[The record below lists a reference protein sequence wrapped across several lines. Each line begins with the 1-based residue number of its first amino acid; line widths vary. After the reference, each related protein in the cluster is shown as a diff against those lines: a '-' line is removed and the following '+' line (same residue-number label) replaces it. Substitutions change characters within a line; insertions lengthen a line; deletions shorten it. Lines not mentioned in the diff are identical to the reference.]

1 MIIIK
6 SRDEIQKMAR
16 ASRIVVK
23 ALQAI
28 RGILSPGITT
38 GEIEKIAEEI
48 IYSEGGTPT
57 FKGYRGYPASLCVSV
72 NEEVVHGIP
81 SLERRLNQGDIVSID
96 IGVTCQGYIGDAAVT
111 LPVGKVSEEASRL
124 MRVTEEALYAGIEMA
139 RPGNRLSDIS
149 HAIQAHAEA
158 AGYSVVRAFVG
169 HGVGKT
175 LHEEP
180 QVPNFGPPG
189 KGPRLKAGMTLAI
202 EPMVN
207 EGSYHVV
214 ILDDGWTA
222 KTRDGRLSAHFEH
235 TVHITDNG
243 PEILT
248 KWS

>member
-1 MIIIK
+1 
-6 SRDEIQKMAR
+6 MAR
-16 ASRIVVK
+16 ASQIVVK
-23 ALQAI
+23 ALMAVK
-28 RGILSPGITT
+28 GVLSPGITT

-72 NEEVVHGIP
+72 NDEVVHGIP
-81 SLERRLNQGDIVSID
+81 SLERKLNQGDIVSID
-96 IGVTCQGYIGDAAVT
+96 IGVTCQGYIGDAAIT
-111 LPVGKVSEEASRL
+111 LPVGKVSEGAIRL
-124 MRVTEEALYAGIEMA
+124 MRVTEQALYAGIEMA
-139 RPGNRLSDIS
+139 RPGNRLTDIS

-158 AGYSVVRAFVG
+158 AGYGVVRAFVG
-169 HGVGKT
+169 HGVGKS

-202 EPMVN
+202 EPMVT
-207 EGSYHVV
+207 EGNYHVV

-222 KTRDGRLSAHFEH
+222 RTRDGRLSAHFEH

-248 KWS
+248 EWSYI

>member
-1 MIIIK
+1 VIIIK

-23 ALQAI
+23 ALKAI

-81 SLERRLNQGDIVSID
+81 SLERRLKQGDIVSID

-111 LPVGKVSEEASRL
+111 LPVGKVSEEAGRL

-139 RPGNRLSDIS
+139 RPGNRLTDIS
-149 HAIQAHAEA
+149 HAIQVHAEQ

-189 KGPRLKAGMTLAI
+189 KGPRLRPGMTLAI

>member
-1 MIIIK
+1 
-6 SRDEIQKMAR
+6 MAR

-23 ALQAI
+23 ALKAI

-81 SLERRLNQGDIVSID
+81 SLERRLKQGDIVSID

-111 LPVGKVSEEASRL
+111 LPVGKVSEEAGRL

-139 RPGNRLSDIS
+139 RPGNRLTDIS
-149 HAIQAHAEA
+149 HAIQVHAEQ

-189 KGPRLKAGMTLAI
+189 KGPRLRPGMTLAI

>member
-1 MIIIK
+1 
-6 SRDEIQKMAR
+6 MAR